1 MPVLNKAELDTSPLI
16 KRKNILYR
24 DLIVSID
31 ETVLISI
38 KFITARRLVIP
49 IMALIPTEVITSISL
64 KNLIVD
70 FTGKK

>member
-1 MPVLNKAELDTSPLI
+1 MPVSNKAKLGTSPLI

-31 ETVLISI
+31 EIVFISI
-38 KFITARRLVIP
+38 KSITARRLVSLI
-49 IMALIPTEVITSISL
+49 IALIPTEVITSISL

-70 FTGKK
+70 STGKE